1 MTTPPP
7 PSSDPLG
14 LALRHTEAQLAE
26 KLEEACVPETRDV
39 SEETTGELAKLSDSL
54 LAAARA
60 AKDVISLR
68 KRRHDQLAPG
78 GLVLDDAIREFID
91 RDGREWRVW
100 AVTPSHLRA
109 SKREASLGEYE
120 EGWLA
125 FETLDENAR
134 RRLPHYPADWRT
146 MPNAK
151 LQELLALAVDATRRP
166 EPRSPEP
173 PSEPPQ

>member
-7 PSSDPLG
+7 PGSDPLG
-14 LALRHTEAQLAE
+14 LALRHTEAELAE

-39 SEETTGELAKLSDSL
+39 SEETTGELTKLSDSL

-68 KRRHDQLAPG
+68 KRRHEQLGLAAPAP
-78 GLVLDDAIREFID
+78 DEAIREFVD

-125 FETLDENAR
+125 FETLDEDAR

-146 MPNAK
+146 MSDAK
-151 LQELLALAVDATRRP
+151 LQDLLARAVDATRRP
-166 EPRSPEP
+166 EPRPPEP
-173 PSEPPQ
+173 PSEPAR